1 MWIMLSPIRALT
13 LVLFLSVIAA
23 GQTAFPIP
31 TIDLIYP
38 APNGTIFDSNCGD
51 LLKTTVNRAAVEEA
65 VRRRPELQ
73 ALWDREGQVY
83 LSTTFSE
90 IGPPFP
96 YKEMQAYLTVCPGV
110 IPMSAP
116 LFVNVSRYLPSTAS
130 RRPDSQFVETLYHE
144 LMHTYI
150 RRVVDTSELRK
161 KYAAEPRAVVSHL
174 HVMALEKMVLLKM
187 GKTEELKRLASD
199 YQSVLPPEYK
209 RAWEIVDKIE
219 GYQPLVNELKQLA
232 GPTRL

>member
-1 MWIMLSPIRALT
+1 MMSSIRVLNLVVFISMSVAAQTPI
-13 LVLFLSVIAA
+13 
-23 GQTAFPIP
+23 PIP

-38 APNGTIFDSNCGD
+38 APFGTIFDTACGD
-51 LLKTTVNRAAVEEA
+51 RLKTTVSSTAVEEA

-73 ALWDREGQVY
+73 AVWDREGQKY

-90 IGPPFP
+90 IGLPFP

-116 LFVNVSRYLPSTAS
+116 LFINVGRYLSSAAT
-130 RRPDSQFVETLYHE
+130 RYPDEHFVETLYHE

-150 RRVVDTSELRK
+150 RRVVDTSALRK
-161 KYAAEPRAVVSHL
+161 KYADEPRPVLSHL
-174 HVMALEKMVLLKM
+174 HVMALEKMVLLKL
-187 GKTEELKRLASD
+187 GKTDELKLVANQ
-199 YQSVLPPEYK
+199 YQSIMPPPYK

-219 GYQPLVNELKQLA
+219 GYQPLVNELKQLSA
-232 GPTRL
+232 PTR